1 MNRTLKTLLGTT
13 VLAGLVIAGQAH
25 AQERPLTVVSFGG
38 AYGAAQKK
46 HQVDP
51 YAAETGKKVVMESY
65 AGGVAEMT
73 AQVQSGNIQ
82 WDVVDIESIDL
93 ERACAE
99 GLLEVIPRDILLPG
113 DDGTPAKEDFF
124 PVTLENE
131 CGIGVMLWGNIFAYN
146 NETVG
151 NVKPTTLEDFF
162 NVEKIPGK
170 RALRKRPQV
179 NMEWALLAD
188 GVAPEKVYDLLATP
202 EGQARAF
209 AKLDTIKDHVVW
221 YDSWSQAPQLL
232 NDGGAVM
239 VQSANG
245 RIYNAIADEN
255 RPFTIVWDNTLFDMD
270 VWSILK
276 GSPNKE
282 QALEFIAFTTRTKPL
297 VGFQDVAYGPA
308 RKSSQALVDPDVLP
322 HLPSSHLDKGMKANN
337 VFWADYGES
346 LTEKFNE
353 WLLK

>member
-13 VLAGLVIAGQAH
+13 VLAGLVIAGQAR

-38 AYGAAQKK
+38 AYGATQKK

-73 AQVQSGNIQ
+73 AQVQS
-82 WDVVDIESIDL
+82 
-93 ERACAE
+93 
-99 GLLEVIPRDILLPG
+99 EVIPRDILLPG

-188 GVAPEKVYDLLATP
+188 GL
-202 EGQARAF
+202 R
-209 AKLDTIKDHVVW
+209 
-221 YDSWSQAPQLL
+221 
-232 NDGGAVM
+232 
-239 VQSANG
+239 
-245 RIYNAIADEN
+245 
-255 RPFTIVWDNTLFDMD
+255 
-270 VWSILK
+270 
-276 GSPNKE
+276 
-282 QALEFIAFTTRTKPL
+282 
-297 VGFQDVAYGPA
+297 
-308 RKSSQALVDPDVLP
+308 
-322 HLPSSHLDKGMKANN
+322 
-337 VFWADYGES
+337 
-346 LTEKFNE
+346 LTGHP
-353 WLLK
+353 